1 MVKLPRG
8 LRTMYPP
15 HTFLLLFLV
24 VLPTKESSASPL
36 HEIANASTDSPDN
49 GFHELYTKIDALERT
64 LQNLETNVLEKST
77 LMNTLMRQV
86 LLTFNEMDA
95 KIETSNLNNLSLER
109 KKTLVK
115 NITGK
120 SFHRITYFL

>member
-1 MVKLPRG
+1 MF
-8 LRTMYPP
+8 PP

-24 VLPTKESSASPL
+24 VLATKESSASPL
-36 HEIANASTDSPDN
+36 YKIANASTGSPDN

-64 LQNLETNVLEKST
+64 LRNLETNVMEKST
-77 LMNTLMRQV
+77 IMNTLMRQV
-86 LLTFNEMDA
+86 LLNFNEMDA

-120 SFHRITYFL
+120 SFHRIT